1 MTATRLQVRRVLL
14 TTLLLNLAVAVGKI
28 VLGSVTGALAI
39 TADGFH
45 SLTDG
50 TGNIAGLIGNHFA
63 SLPPDDD
70 HPYGHRRYETL
81 AALLIGGLL
90 LLTAWEI
97 GSGALERW
105 QGGAVP
111 DITPLSFVVLII
123 TLIINIG
130 VSRYQIAAGNRLK
143 SEVLL
148 ADAKNTSSDV
158 YVTLSVIVSTALVAL
173 TGWWWL
179 DIVAALVVMVLIGRA
194 ALQILG
200 QTGSVL
206 VDTAPVTPE
215 KLIGYL
221 QAIPGVNDILRARSR
236 GTATAMQID
245 IDVQVA
251 PEMTAE
257 QTTQIAAVIRE
268 KLSEKIAGIEE
279 IEVHFVA
286 QHSQTQDAALTARA
300 YADRLGLATHEV
312 RLLGDTLE
320 MHVEVPAGQT
330 LHQAHAQVSTLET
343 TLQKALP
350 TIAQVVTHIEPAY
363 PVVTPMEDALEQANC
378 AHLKQQVMALLAQHY
393 PFIGWHD
400 ACVHATPGS
409 FALTLHAALP
419 AEISIEAAHSIAESA
434 ETLLRSRLPQ
444 LARVTIHTE
453 PEEKSLFQAKPS

>member
-1 MTATRLQVRRVLL
+1 MTPVRLQVRRVLL
-14 TTLLLNLAVAVGKI
+14 ITLLLNMAVAAGKI
-28 VLGSVTGALAI
+28 VLGSITGALAI

-97 GSGALERW
+97 GSGALERLHAS
-105 QGGAVP
+105 AVP
-111 DITPLSFVVLII
+111 TITPLSFGVLII

-130 VSRYQIAAGNRLK
+130 VSRYQMAAGNRLK

-158 YVTLSVIVSTALVAL
+158 WVTLSVIFSTALVAL

-179 DIVAALVVMVLIGRA
+179 DIAAALLVMGLIGRA

-200 QTGSVL
+200 QTGKVL

-221 QAIPGVNDILRARSR
+221 PALPGVLDILRARSR
-236 GTATAMQID
+236 GTADAMQID

-251 PEMTAE
+251 PAMTAE

-268 KLSEKIAGIEE
+268 KLTEKLTGIEE

-286 QHSQTQDAALTARA
+286 QHTTTADAALIARA
-300 YADRLGLATHEV
+300 YADRLGLTTHEV
-312 RLLGDTLE
+312 RLLGATLE
-320 MHVEVPAGQT
+320 MHVEVPPGQT
-330 LHQAHAQVSTLET
+330 LQQAHQQVSTLEA
-343 TLQKALP
+343 TLQDALP
-350 TIAQVVTHIEPAY
+350 TIAQVVTHIEPAF
-363 PVVTPMEDALEQANC
+363 PVVTANQDTTEDENC
-378 AHLKQQVMALLAQHY
+378 TRLKYQVLALLAQHY
-393 PFIGWHD
+393 PSIGWHD

-434 ETLLRSRLPQ
+434 ETLLRSQLPQ

-453 PEEKSLFQAKPS
+453 PEDMFNLS